1 MINCYFKDD
10 FLYER
15 SIPFSSLTSF
25 LIKKHHQKMSLILNN
40 QLIVIDHVVEQSFI
54 DGSIILDRDKR

>member
-1 MINCYFKDD
+1 MIPYTK
-10 FLYER
+10 EA
-15 SIPFSSLTSF
+15 PFPSLTSF

-40 QLIVIDHVVEQSFI
+40 LLIVIDHVVEQSFI